1 MLVAGLA
8 AMACEAQHRQGP
20 QARIVAQAL
29 QFFNAGR
36 QGQPLFG
43 LLEVL
48 PTPRSVSVRG
58 SLRGRRRE
66 RRPGT
71 APRAG

>member
-1 MLVAGLA
+1 MAEGGEETMAGAWRALVLVAGLA
-8 AMACEAQHRQGP
+8 AMACEAQHRPGP

-58 SLRGRRRE
+58 S
-66 RRPGT
+66 P
-71 APRAG
+71 